1 MSQELLPQ
9 HFEDEQQQ
17 RIVDDFDRLEQTRQD
32 QAAFSEHV
40 QAEADTTDNAV
51 DAANLIF
58 DAYRG
63 DTEAEA
69 DKAEHFEDEEKPEPT
84 LKEKIEETH
93 KEIDTL
99 VGFLDKRSTRT
110 QTPEEDAQ
118 YLELRDK
125 IFGQA
130 GFTQSETK
138 EVLRAWA
145 SYRPEFKG
153 ETPTAEEIKERQEN
167 LADLYRQNIT
177 RIADISHKSPG
188 SAAALHRNY
197 GIRNFGRYSE
207 RHLLDQHEGRIQE
220 KPVTVALA
228 AAYDWN
234 GFMSERGG
242 ISNNLAHID
251 ANEPVITEA
260 ATPIEA
266 FRNMLAIKRNFGEIK
281 QIYATAHGDHDSV
294 QFSEGAD
301 GVLTSGD
308 IEKSKAIQRLVENG
322 TLTKDV
328 GIILSA
334 CYAEK
339 LAQVS
344 SKQTEGQ
351 VSATG
356 KELYGGLYT
365 DYKGRLRQ
373 ERSRSV
379 HTYEQGR
386 RVNGIHRVRVM
397 GRKILEKAGL
407 RLAA

>member
-9 HFEDEQQQ
+9 HFEDEQ
-17 RIVDDFDRLEQTRQD
+17 RIVDDFDRLEQIKQE
-32 QAAFSEHV
+32 QSAFSEQV
-40 QAEADTTDNAV
+40 QAEADTADNAV

-63 DTEAEA
+63 GAETEG
-69 DKAEHFEDEEKPEPT
+69 DKADHSEDEEKPERT
-84 LKEKIEETH
+84 LKEKMEETH

-99 VGFLDKRSTRT
+99 VGFLDKRSTRS

-118 YLELRDK
+118 YIELRDK

-130 GFTQSETK
+130 GFTQTETG
-138 EVLRAWA
+138 EVLKAWA
-145 SYRPEFKG
+145 SYRPKFEG
-153 ETPTAEEIKERQEN
+153 DTPTAEEIKERQED
-167 LADLYRQNIT
+167 LADLYTQNIT
-177 RIADISHKSPG
+177 RIADISHRSPG
-188 SAAALHRNY
+188 SAVALHRNY

-234 GFMSERGG
+234 GFMSKYAG
-242 ISNNLAHID
+242 ISNNLTHMD

-266 FRNMLAIKRNFGEIK
+266 FRNMLTVKRNFGEIK
-281 QIYATAHGDHDSV
+281 QIYATAHGNHDYI
-294 QFSEGAD
+294 QFSEGTEGA
-301 GVLTSGD
+301 LTSGD

-328 GIILSA
+328 EIILSA

-339 LAQVS
+339 LAQAS

-386 RVNGIHRVRVM
+386 RVNGIHRMRVM